1 MQNAQSAEMVF
12 TSNRADPAEP
22 PNAMTR
28 LRAQPDVSDGAFEK
42 IIDRIEQLE
51 FALAE
56 AVLRTDEQDGP
67 DMGPTLEA
75 LTSRLDSISRQLSHT
90 DPVGDLSRI
99 ADRLDAAAA
108 ARADEM
114 AAIAA
119 RISALEEKRFAPI
132 EAALQDLAANQ
143 QTAIAEIL
151 ARLESSAE
159 TQLRAQ
165 VDRMAD
171 GLATLEAKLAAR
183 LSKIGENVES
193 FANRPPPQPD
203 ITPLREMTARHM
215 VAQKTIADRHALQIA
230 KLIERFSSVE
240 AEVKALPD
248 QSVLDEIRTAIDAGK
263 APMIKHFDDLTEMVR
278 NVSTDVKQWHDTNLS
293 DLTEPLMARMDRLD
307 TTAEQRQ
314 RDINRELTEIAAR
327 PQPVNDLT
335 PIRESFAR
343 LMTALQAMHQSRE
356 TVDAETAK
364 KLDIMLDGLQVLPD
378 RLEAGSEQRQ
388 RDLVREI
395 VTLAER
401 PLPAPDLTPVRET
414 MSRFMVAVQS
424 LEDARAN
431 SEAELAA
438 RFGLLTERIE
448 GLQTGSDPDALSK
461 LLEPIAEAV
470 QTVANRPPPVLD
482 TSAVRG
488 AFSQQMVALSTWM
501 QRQDVLQLAM
511 SDLLETLVER
521 NNAAGPDADV
531 IEAVKTIVAA
541 GQYSA
546 RKQAEET
553 EKRLASQLKDLGRC
567 IGAEPDRP
575 QGAISHDDQRLIGAL
590 QDLRH
595 MVSEDGDAEGIADQ
609 ARELRTAL
617 AEALAAMQA
626 GQTTRI

>member
-1 MQNAQSAEMVF
+1 
-12 TSNRADPAEP
+12 
-22 PNAMTR
+22 MTR
-28 LRAQPDVSDGAFEK
+28 FRG
-42 IIDRIEQLE
+42 
-51 FALAE
+51 
-56 AVLRTDEQDGP
+56 
-67 DMGPTLEA
+67 
-75 LTSRLDSISRQLSHT
+75 QLSNT

-114 AAIAA
+114 AAITA
-119 RISALEEKRFAPI
+119 RISALEETRFAPI
-132 EAALQDLAANQ
+132 ETALQDLAANQ

-151 ARLESSAE
+151 ARLESSAD
-159 TQLRAQ
+159 TKVRAQ
-165 VDRMAD
+165 VDRIAD
-171 GLATLEAKLAAR
+171 GLATLEAKLSAR
-183 LSKIGENVES
+183 LSDIGANFET

-215 VAQKTIADRHALQIA
+215 VAQKTIADRHAAQIA
-230 KLIERFSSVE
+230 KLIERFSNVE
-240 AEVKALPD
+240 AEVQALPD

-263 APMIKHFDDLTEMVR
+263 APMLKHFNDLTDMVR
-278 NVSTDVKQWHDTNLS
+278 SVSTDVKQWHDTNLS

-314 RDINRELTEIAAR
+314 RDISRELTEIAAR
-327 PQPVNDLT
+327 PQPVYDLT

-364 KLDIMLDGLQVLPD
+364 KLDVMMDGLQVLPD

-521 NNAAGPDADV
+521 SNAAGPDVDV

-553 EKRLASQLKDLGRC
+553 EERLASQLKNLSRC
-567 IGAEPDRP
+567 IGAEPNSP
-575 QGAISHDDQRLIGAL
+575 QGAVLHDDQRLIGAL
-590 QDLRH
+590 QDLRR
-595 MVSEDGDAEGIADQ
+595 MVAEDGDADGIAVQ

-626 GQTTRI
+626 GQTARI